1 VHSYELADEELG
13 VIRPLVE
20 EVASLH
26 DSVEEVDFLDNVS
39 TYAQELPR
47 RLRAF
52 LNTFRLTEP
61 SGVCLISGY
70 PVDDAKA

>member
-1 VHSYELADEELG
+1 MHSHELAGEELG

-26 DSVEEVDFLDNVS
+26 ASVEEAAFLDNVS

-47 RLRAF
+47 RLR
-52 LNTFRLTEP
+52 
-61 SGVCLISGY
+61 
-70 PVDDAKA
+70 